1 MGVKLQPTT
10 PTQTTPTQTTS
21 APTTLALDFGSTKI
35 DICRLA
41 KSGKIMQHSQVKT
54 QDLEPGHPDFLQ
66 RAFDL
71 IAHHLDDSDDKIG
84 LSWNAPVHEGR
95 LTQSSLLGGKI
106 DVNLTLLLSQKFHR
120 CVQVESD
127 VHAMVLGE
135 YRFGIG
141 QQDGAPLLLINL
153 GSGAGI
159 GYHGESLMRGFR
171 GGAGLVCMDEYY
183 MPEIREMVI
192 LDHLFSGR
200 GITHLYHHL
209 TGQTRT
215 ARAIAALASA
225 GDAMALR
232 LFQIFG
238 SHFGRYLVTMARLF
252 NPKTIVIAG
261 SVAKAQDLF
270 LPQARQILREKI
282 EPACRPQQ
290 VTISQL
296 TALACLGLV

>member
-1 MGVKLQPTT
+1 MGVKLQP
-10 PTQTTPTQTTS
+10 TTPTQTTS

-215 ARAIAALASA
+215 A
-225 GDAMALR
+225 MA
-232 LFQIFG
+232 Q
-238 SHFGRYLVTMARLF
+238 LF